1 MVGRLENDLASR
13 DKQVAASPLPSQVAA
28 AGQLTPLPAAA
39 NGSAVTPDV
48 FKRASMAATPG
59 MARVANLYESASNFI
74 NGQPGA
80 RLPGLLSCGV
90 AVACG
95 CVAITRVQRRQL

>member
-13 DKQVAASPLPSQVAA
+13 DKQVAASPLPSQV
-28 AGQLTPLPAAA
+28 
-39 NGSAVTPDV
+39 
-48 FKRASMAATPG
+48 AATPG

-80 RLPGLLSCGV
+80 RLPGLLSGLQLPVGV
-90 AVACG
+90 
-95 CVAITRVQRRQL
+95 CVAITRVQRRQLQ

>member
-1 MVGRLENDLASR
+1 MRLGRLENDLASR
-13 DKQVAASPLPSQVAA
+13 DKQLLASPLPSQQV
-28 AGQLTPLPAAA
+28 
-39 NGSAVTPDV
+39 
-48 FKRASMAATPG
+48 AATPG

-80 RLPGLLSCGV
+80 CLPGLLTCGL

-95 CVAITRVQRRQL
+95 CVAITRVQRRQLQ